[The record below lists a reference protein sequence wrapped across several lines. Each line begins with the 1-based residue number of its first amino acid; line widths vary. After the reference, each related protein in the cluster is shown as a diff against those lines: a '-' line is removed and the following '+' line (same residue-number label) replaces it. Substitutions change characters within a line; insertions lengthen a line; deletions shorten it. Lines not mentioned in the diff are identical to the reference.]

1 MSTESQ
7 PAGAT
12 DGDRE
17 RPYVVLKR
25 GFFWRPNDQGYTSS
39 INDAA
44 RYTEAEAKERCHGG
58 EEPVT
63 MALAVEY
70 QVTDADMELATAL
83 STYPEKRIE
92 YARRIARHLAARL
105 APVEAERDAL
115 FKINGD
121 LARLL
126 DVEKQAESERDA
138 LRATVAK
145 MGEALEPLTRMT
157 ALVLKL
163 KEALEAAQ
171 GFANRAGYF
180 LGGIDPVLALVPA
193 DLADCCVLRKDAL
206 PSLAKFQDLTQATAA
221 LEAENRALR
230 EAADSLATALSYC
243 VTSGPLNSGLKDE
256 NTLNHARTTL
266 KKLGYKI
273 T

>member
-115 FKINGD
+115 RATVAKLEEFQEIND
-121 LARLL
+121 SEFTAEVSAR
-126 DVEKQAESERDA
+126 KQAESERDA
-138 LRATVAK
+138 LKRLLTDSVCRIQETDGESLLVK
-145 MGEALEPLTRMT
+145 RIMEAL
-157 ALVLKL
+157 
-163 KEALEAAQ
+163 
-171 GFANRAGYF
+171 
-180 LGGIDPVLALVPA
+180 
-193 DLADCCVLRKDAL
+193 
-206 PSLAKFQDLTQATAA
+206 
-221 LEAENRALR
+221 
-230 EAADSLATALSYC
+230 
-243 VTSGPLNSGLKDE
+243 
-256 NTLNHARTTL
+256 
-266 KKLGYKI
+266 
-273 T
+273 

>member
-105 APVEAERDAL
+105 APVE
-115 FKINGD
+115 
-121 LARLL
+121 
-126 DVEKQAESERDA
+126 SERDA

-145 MGEALEPLTRMT
+145 MREAFGKIHFEILAGYEHHKAIEVTHGNVSSRFRT
-157 ALVLKL
+157 A
-163 KEALEAAQ
+163 ELEAEQA
-171 GFANRAGYF
+171 
-180 LGGIDPVLALVPA
+180 LALVPA
-193 DLADCCVLRKDAL
+193 DLADCVVCKREELNSLRASENELIAVKREMEGCFIDGDQPISFRVMTMRGWGELQVMLRKH
-206 PSLAKFQDLTQATAA
+206 T
-221 LEAENRALR
+221 EAELTALR
-230 EAADSLATALSYC
+230 SQGD
-243 VTSGPLNSGLKDE
+243 
-256 NTLNHARTTL
+256 
-266 KKLGYKI
+266 KL
-273 T
+273 